1 MKAVK
6 LGDICELITRGI
18 SPKYTEDEKLG
29 VTVLNQKCIRNKAV
43 LYEFGRLHSLSV
55 KSVNESKFVKSGDV
69 LVNSTGH
76 GTLGRTALA
85 ENVDKPLLVD
95 SHVTILRPVEGLF
108 EPRYFAYLIGQSEN
122 DFIDMATGT
131 SGQTELPRALL
142 NEYKVSYE
150 PSLEEQRR
158 IVARL
163 DAAFEKIS
171 AAEVLTQQNLDNV
184 SALQKSILHQQLKVS
199 DNTRNYSLAD
209 AGFIQTG
216 TTPKTSIRSYYGG
229 DIAFIKP
236 SDFHDD
242 GSLNMNGQKLSA
254 SGLSVGRLID
264 KNSVLM
270 VCIGATIGKVG
281 YTDTSLSC
289 NQQINAITLNSF
301 EEAKYLYYIMTTDS
315 FQENVKSGSNQ
326 MTLPIINKT
335 SWGNLTVDLPDLNT
349 QKEIVA
355 KLDDTLGKTRKLESQ
370 YQKKLAKLVDLR
382 QSLLAEAFS
391 TTNTV

>member
-1 MKAVK
+1 MKSVK
-6 LGDICELITRGI
+6 LGDVCEVI
-18 SPKYTEDEKLG
+18 
-29 VTVLNQKCIRNKAV
+29 A
-43 LYEFGRLHSLSV
+43 
-55 KSVNESKFVKSGDV
+55 
-69 LVNSTGH
+69 
-76 GTLGRTALA
+76 
-85 ENVDKPLLVD
+85 
-95 SHVTILRPVEGLF
+95 
-108 EPRYFAYLIGQSEN
+108 GQSPVGSTYNNKGDGIEFHQGKKLFGEN
-122 DFIDMATGT
+122 ELQPSETRTTQPTKIAEPGDILISVRAPVGPVNYTDRRICIGRGLAAIRTGSEIDSSYLFHFLRMNEANINGTEGATFA
-131 SGQTELPRALL
+131 SINKKDIESILLPL
-142 NEYKVSYE
+142 

-315 FQENVKSGSNQ
+315 FQEKVKSGSNQ

-349 QKEIVA
+349 QKEIVT